1 MTINPKSLWPV
12 VLAVFALSAL
22 AAPAA
27 QAVPKTFHVEI
38 DTFSLKGEQVGEQ
51 WFTFAATTVECEKLA
66 LTGENVLKTTAEI
79 TTQVAY
85 SECNTKITGK
95 SSAKV
100 VMNGCDYRFTVK
112 PETEVPTTGVLH
124 IECPVNKRI
133 EILIGAMGSEGV
145 PTNCTVTL
153 GSQTLNEVIFE
164 NEGTGKTRDYRGN
177 VGGPLSYTQDGA
189 FCPGNEGKLQKSF
202 TNGTYAGEMT
212 FKAFNAGGGQ
222 VGTWIE

>member
-1 MTINPKSLWPV
+1 MIRNPKTLWPV
-12 VLAVFALSAL
+12 VLAVFALSAI

-27 QAVPKTFHVEI
+27 QAEPKTFHVEI
-38 DTFSLKGEQVGEQ
+38 DTFTLKGEQVGVQ
-51 WFTFAATTVECEKLA
+51 LFTFAATSVECEKLA

-85 SECNTKITGK
+85 SECNTKISGK

-100 VMNGCDYRFTVK
+100 VMNGCDYRWTVK

-124 IECPVNKRI
+124 VECPVNKRI
-133 EILIGAMGSEGV
+133 EILIGAQGSEGV
-145 PTNCTVTL
+145 PTICNVTL
-153 GSQTLNEVIFE
+153 GAQTLNEVIFE
-164 NEGTGKTRDYRGN
+164 NAGTGKNRDYKGN
-177 VGGPLSYTQDGA
+177 VGGSLSYTQDGV
-189 FCPGNEGKLQKSF
+189 FCPGNEGKAQKSF

-212 FKAFNAGGGQ
+212 FKAFNAGEAQ